1 LCLRQLAGD
10 GPCPGRRQEL
20 APLETPLGSP
30 TTRVAANHRTPSLYL
45 TADDPGL
52 ENDQGRRRDVKSKD
66 GSLYRTAI
74 RRWRTA
80 SEHASAVKDD
90 HLR

>member
-1 LCLRQLAGD
+1 
-10 GPCPGRRQEL
+10 
-20 APLETPLGSP
+20 
-30 TTRVAANHRTPSLYL
+30 
-45 TADDPGL
+45 
-52 ENDQGRRRDVKSKD
+52 VKSKD